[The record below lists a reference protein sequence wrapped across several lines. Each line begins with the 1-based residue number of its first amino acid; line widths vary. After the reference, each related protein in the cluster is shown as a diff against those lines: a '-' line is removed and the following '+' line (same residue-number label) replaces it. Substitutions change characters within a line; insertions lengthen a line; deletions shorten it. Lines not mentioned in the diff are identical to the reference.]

1 MAQYNSVYVNEAY
14 SPIIVANLRKDT
26 FLVDGAT
33 YNSGYS
39 KGDPNAGVVY
49 FYKYSRQAIASA
61 ASAAD
66 FSSAE
71 PTNELLPVYLSNAFR
86 NSKKL
91 YQVTA
96 NSISHNYA
104 DQVMSEQ
111 TEDIREGRELCAL
124 AALKYGSKV
133 STDTVAST
141 STTIKQ
147 NIQDDLTILRKRKC
161 RPTVIVMSP
170 DTWGLLMTAQI
181 GTASVVTPETNDEL
195 IKNGSMGK
203 LFGMSVF
210 VDPELQGAS
219 NTAVV
224 YRDSQARTVALDKC
238 EYIMYDPKYFA
249 AIDNL
254 NYARIMDSQT
264 FAGSLSNI
272 ELNSGFALMLEDAGI
287 AKVNELEVEL
297 TVSVKKAADG
307 SALSGSTI
315 VIKKDSSAGDAI
327 TAADGKYTIPSGTT
341 TFYYSVV
348 LDSYATQTGTYT
360 LSADEIKAGKT
371 TLTISLVSSAE

>member
-1 MAQYNSVYVNEAY
+1 MAQYNDVYVNEAY
-14 SPIIVANLRKDT
+14 SPIIIANLRKDT
-26 FLVDGAT
+26 FLVDGVT

-61 ASAAD
+61 ATAAD

-71 PTNELLPVYLSNAFR
+71 PTNELVPVYLNNAFR

-141 STTIKQ
+141 SATIKQ

-170 DTWGLLMTAQI
+170 DAYGLLMTAQI
-181 GTASVVTPETNDEL
+181 GTVSVMTPETNEEL
-195 IKNGSMGK
+195 LKNGSMGR

-210 VDPELQGAS
+210 VDPELQNSS

-224 YRDSQARTVALDKC
+224 YRDSQARSVALDKC
-238 EYIMYDPKYFA
+238 EYVMYDSKYFA

-254 NYARIMDSQT
+254 NYARILDSQT

-272 ELNSGFALMLEDAGI
+272 EVNSGFALMLEDAGI
-287 AKVNELEVEL
+287 AKVNELTVEL
-297 TVSVKKAADG
+297 SVAVKKAADG
-307 SALSGSTI
+307 EALDSPTI
-315 VIKKDSSAGDAI
+315 VIKENSATGDAI
-327 TAADGKYTIPSGTT
+327 NASNGKYTIPSGVN
-341 TFYYSVV
+341 TFYYSVSKT
-348 LDSYATQTGTYT
+348 LYDTQTGTYT
-360 LSADEIKAGKT
+360 LSADEIKAGVL
-371 TLTISLVSSAE
+371 TLPISMVLTA

>member
-1 MAQYNSVYVNEAY
+1 MSQYNSVYVDEAY
-14 SPIIVANLRKDT
+14 SPIVVANLRKDT
-26 FLVDGAT
+26 FLVDGVT

-39 KGDPNAGVVY
+39 KGDPAAGVVH

-71 PTNELLPVYLSNAFR
+71 PTNALVPVYLANAFR

-96 NSISHNYA
+96 NSISHAYA

-111 TEDIREGRELCAL
+111 TEDIREGRELCAI
-124 AALKYGSKV
+124 AALKYGAQV

-141 STTIKQ
+141 SATIKQ
-147 NIQDDLTILRKRKC
+147 NIQDDLTDLRKQKC
-161 RPTVIVMSP
+161 RPNVLVMSP
-170 DTWGLLMTAQI
+170 DAWGLLMTAQI

-195 IKNGSMGK
+195 LKNGSMGK

-210 VDPELQGAS
+210 VDPELQNAS
-219 NTAVV
+219 NTAVI
-224 YRDSQARTVALDKC
+224 YRDSEARTVALNKC
-238 EYIMYDPKYFA
+238 EYIMYDSKYFA

-254 NYARIMDSQT
+254 NYVKVMDSQT

-272 ELNSGFALMLEDAGI
+272 ELNSGFKLMVEEAAI
-287 AKVNELEVEL
+287 AKVNELEVGL

-307 SALSGSTI
+307 LALDSPTV
-315 VIKKDSSAGDAI
+315 VIKENSSTGDAI
-327 TAADGKYTIPSGTT
+327 TATNGVYTIPSGVN
-341 TFYYSVV
+341 TFYYSVSKT
-348 LDSYATQTGTYT
+348 LYDTQTGTYT
-360 LSADEIKAGKT
+360 FSAAEIKAGVT
-371 TLTISLVSSAE
+371 TLAISMVLTA